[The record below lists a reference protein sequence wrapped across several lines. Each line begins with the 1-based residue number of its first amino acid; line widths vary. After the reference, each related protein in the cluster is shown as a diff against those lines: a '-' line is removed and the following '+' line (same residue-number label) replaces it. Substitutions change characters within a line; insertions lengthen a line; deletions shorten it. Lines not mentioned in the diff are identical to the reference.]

1 MYWIEFHLFAVKI
14 LTFSGKSADKVME
27 VNGFDC
33 PAIFWDQECSTFW
46 GVVESVL
53 EH

>member
-14 LTFSGKSADKVME
+14 LTFSGKNANKVME

-33 PAIFWDQECSTFW
+33 PAIFWDQEW
-46 GVVESVL
+46 GVVEGVP